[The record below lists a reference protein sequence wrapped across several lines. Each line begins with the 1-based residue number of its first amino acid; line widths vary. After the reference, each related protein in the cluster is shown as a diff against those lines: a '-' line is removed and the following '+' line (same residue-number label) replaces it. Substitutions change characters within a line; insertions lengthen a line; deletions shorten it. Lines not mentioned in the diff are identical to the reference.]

1 MENKLIELSRTS
13 KHIYIVVCL
22 PVDAYDIKHGLEMT
36 FPDNAVYFRSD
47 KYCKGNLDSEDIS
60 FNFEILGLLNELK
73 EEQAREIVYSRG
85 SEQKYPF
92 LNYMNVLYY
101 FESALESLTSK
112 VESNGISTTENK
124 ILILKAEI

>member
-1 MENKLIELSRTS
+1 MNKLIELSHTS
-13 KHIYIVVCL
+13 KHIYSLVCL
-22 PVDAYDIKHGLEMT
+22 PKDAFDINVLGGHVISWWENSENTLLFTKEHNLE
-36 FPDNAVYFRSD
+36 P
-47 KYCKGNLDSEDIS
+47 
-60 FNFEILGLLNELK
+60 LGLLNELK

>member
-73 EEQAREIVYSRG
+73 EEQLEEIIHSYFNDGFPSSGAVYD
-85 SEQKYPF
+85 
-92 LNYMNVLYY
+92 
-101 FESALESLTSK
+101 LESLTSL
-112 VESNGISTTENK
+112 VESKGISTTENK

>member
-1 MENKLIELSRTS
+1 LVTIACWEVFYLSKMGNTYTS
-13 KHIYIVVCL
+13 EYSVML
-22 PVDAYDIKHGLEMT
+22 GT
-36 FPDNAVYFRSD
+36 D
-47 KYCKGNLDSEDIS
+47 KKP
-60 FNFEILGLLNELK
+60 EILGLLNELK

-101 FESALESLTSK
+101 FESALESLTSL